1 MEGRYDGGGELKVA
15 RDHTAQFAHITSN
28 CPQLGRG
35 ALHEDH
41 FKRFVARKVDVERG
55 DHFIDVAA
63 LQYGQA
69 LLQTANCMVVEQGDG
84 ADHHVVAHLTFR
96 IDERAVDEV
105 RNCLRSALESALSD
119 DMVEIGEKFFRQ

>member
-1 MEGRYDGGGELKVA
+1 LTASGRYDGGGELKVA

-41 FKRFVARKVDVERG
+41 LQCFLACEVDVQRG

-63 LQYGQA
+63 LQCGQA
-69 LLQTANCMVVEQGDG
+69 LLQTADRVIVE
-84 ADHHVVAHLTFR
+84 
-96 IDERAVDEV
+96 
-105 RNCLRSALESALSD
+105 
-119 DMVEIGEKFFRQ
+119 